1 MMIQNIFNSKKIEYL
16 DITKYPIKKIYINIY
31 NIKRN
36 KLKIQKTISNTRCNI
51 FKKKRKETILK
62 LSNLLR

>member
-1 MMIQNIFNSKKIEYL
+1 MIQNIFNSKKIEYL

-51 FKKKRKETILK
+51 LKKKRKETILK